1 MKKISVLIPCY
12 NEEENIEELV
22 NEIKHHFLEKL
33 PNYNYEI
40 IFIDN
45 ASTDK
50 TREIIEKISSKDK
63 KIKAIFNIR
72 NFGGLNSPYYGLLQ
86 TTGDCT
92 IQIACDFQEPIE
104 MIEKFVHE
112 WENGYKIVVGV
123 KNKSKENIIM
133 KLIRKMY
140 YRLLKKFSAVEQISQ
155 FTGFGLYDKDFISIL
170 RKLND
175 PTPFFR
181 GIVAEYGYKRKELYY
196 EQSKRKH
203 GKSKYNFYNLFDY
216 AMLSFTSYTKFG
228 LRIATFI
235 GIIISIISF
244 IIGTVYLIL
253 KLLFWNSFSMGLA
266 PMLIGTFFLGALQIF
281 FIGFLGEYIMSIN
294 ERVKN
299 RPLVIEEKR
308 INFE

>member
-86 TTGDCT
+86 TAGDCT

-253 KLLFWNSFSMGLA
+253 KLLFWMGLA

>member
-155 FTGFGLYDKDFISIL
+155 FTGCGLYDKDFISIL

>member
-12 NEEENIEELV
+12 NEEENVEELI

-33 PNYNYEI
+33 PNYDYEI

-50 TREIIEKISSKDK
+50 TKEIIEKISKIDK
-63 KIKAIFNIR
+63 RVKAIFNIR

-86 TTGDCT
+86 TKGDCT
-92 IQIACDFQEPIE
+92 IQMAADFQEPVE

-112 WENGYKIVVGV
+112 WENGYKIVIGI
-123 KNKSKENIIM
+123 KNKTKENFIM
-133 KLIRKMY
+133 KMIRKFY
-140 YRLLKKFSAVEQISQ
+140 YRLIKKFSNVEQISQ
-155 FTGFGLYDKDFISIL
+155 FTGFGLYDKTFIRIL
-170 RKLND
+170 KELKE

-181 GIVAEYGYKRKELYY
+181 GIVAEYGYKKKELYY
-196 EQSKRKH
+196 EQPKRKH
-203 GKSKYNFYNLFDY
+203 GKSKFNFYNLFDF

-228 LRIATFI
+228 LRIATLM
-235 GIIISIISF
+235 GIFISIVSF
-244 IIGTVYLIL
+244 IIGFVYLIF
-253 KLLFWNSFSMGLA
+253 KLLFWDSFSMGLA
-266 PMLIGTFFLGALQIF
+266 PILIGTFFLGALQIF

-308 INFE
+308 INFD